1 MKNPALRV
9 AIILCTLVV
18 GFRMLRAFQQE
29 RVQQQIPLSTS
40 KLLLQPVPGNPQRT
54 NSFPATVALSPDG
67 KFLALLNDGYGT
79 YESGYQQS
87 IGVLDIATN
96 KLTDFPDSR
105 LQRRTHQTYFYGM
118 AFGLDGRKLY
128 VSMSSI
134 TDPTGKD
141 PGDTG
146 SGIAVYDFVDGRV
159 MPSDFIHFPES
170 KRLAQPKVAPED
182 SGEPPIN
189 ASKFTAS
196 FPSGITV
203 FHQGGKDMLLAAD
216 NLSDAAEIV
225 DLSTKEVIRAIDLAV
240 YPAVPAS
247 YPLATCVTRDGS
259 TGYVSLWNASRVAE
273 IDLASGKLRKMIE
286 LHPPAV
292 AEAPGSHP
300 NAMLLSPDDSR
311 LFVALANTDEV
322 AVVQRNGG
330 SVFYLST
337 KLPDQQYGGNTPIG
351 LAITRDGNRLF
362 VANASS
368 DAVAVFDNP
377 TPGAKP
383 RGFIPTEWFPT
394 ALAVQNGE
402 LFIATGKGHGTG
414 PNKGFKGTYSP
425 GRNNYIASLLYGSI
439 ARVRLQDID
448 SNLHDWT
455 EEVMASNL
463 MRGNA
468 DQVAFASGKNP
479 IKHVIY
485 VIKENRSYDQVLG
498 DLGVGDRD
506 PSLTMFGEDI
516 TPNEH
521 KLARQ
526 FGVLDNFYVSG
537 EVSGDGHIWSNAA
550 INSDYN
556 EQTWE
561 INYRGKER
569 TYDFGGVVDD
579 RYPIKEHIPD
589 VDDPGTGFLWGNFQR
604 HGITYRDY
612 GEFIS
617 AEFCNQQR
625 TDEMPQAGPP
635 PMAGAP
641 CARNAVNLGEPL
653 PDYLGQPHGSASPW
667 PWKIPLI
674 SRVVATKPEL
684 EGHFD
689 PRFPHFNLTYPDQLR
704 ADEFL
709 NEFSQFVATRNS
721 GSDSMPQFILL
732 YLPDDHT
739 SGTTPGR
746 ATPAAA
752 VADND
757 LALGRVVEAVS
768 HSPYWQDT
776 AIFVLEDDAQN
787 GADHVD
793 AHRSPV
799 FVISRFSPRQADGK
813 PFVDHTF
820 YTTVN
825 VVHTMESLLGAP
837 PMNNNDAHAAVM
849 APLFSGS
856 GDQPAFVADTRNR
869 DNGLLYKVNPSK
881 GPDAKQSAQM
891 DFSEPDAADN
901 AELNAILWRNRMGS
915 RPLPKTPGA
924 EFR

>member
-1 MKNPALRV
+1 MKSPVLRV
-9 AIILCTLVV
+9 AVILCTVVV

-29 RVQQQIPLSTS
+29 RERQQIPLPTS

-54 NSFPATVALSPDG
+54 NSFPVTAAISPDG
-67 KFLALLNDGYGT
+67 KYLALLNDGYGT
-79 YESGYQQS
+79 FESGYQQS
-87 IGVLDIATN
+87 IAILDIATN
-96 KLTDFPDSR
+96 QLTDFPDSR
-105 LQRRTHQTYFYGM
+105 LARRTHQTYFYGM

-141 PGDTG
+141 PGDSG
-146 SGIAVYDFVDGRV
+146 SGIAIYDFADGKV
-159 MPSDFIHFPES
+159 TPSDFIHFPAS
-170 KRLAQPKVAPED
+170 KRAAQPRPAPED
-182 SGEPPIN
+182 SGETPVNVP
-189 ASKFTAS
+189 KVTAT
-196 FPSGITV
+196 FPTGISI
-203 FHQGGKDMLLAAD
+203 FRQGGKEMLLAAD

-225 DLSTKEVIRAIDLAV
+225 DLSTKQVVQNIDLAI

-247 YPLATCVTRDGS
+247 YPLATCVTRDGT

-273 IDLASGKLRKMIE
+273 IDLNSGKVRHMIE
-286 LHPPAV
+286 LHPPARQD
-292 AEAPGSHP
+292 APGSHP
-300 NAMLLSPDDSR
+300 TAMLLSPDESR
-311 LFVALANTDEV
+311 LYVALANTDEV
-322 AVVQRNGG
+322 AVLPRKGG

-351 LAITRDGNRLF
+351 LAITPDSHRLF

-377 TPGAKP
+377 QSGSKP
-383 RGFIPTEWFPT
+383 RGFIPTEWYPT
-394 ALAVQNGE
+394 ALAVHNGE

-414 PNKGFKGTYSP
+414 PNKEFKSSSAP
-425 GRNNYIASLLYGSI
+425 GRNEYVASLLYGSVAHI
-439 ARVRLQDID
+439 RLQDVD
-448 SNLHDWT
+448 ANLSDWT
-455 EEVMASNL
+455 EQVMASNL

-468 DQVAFASGKNP
+468 DHVAFAGGNNP

-485 VIKENRSYDQVLG
+485 VIKENRSYDQVMG
-498 DLGVGDRD
+498 DLGVGDGD
-506 PSLTMFGEDI
+506 SSLTMFGEDI

-521 KLARQ
+521 KIARQ

-537 EVSGDGHIWSNAA
+537 EVSGDGHVWSTAA

-556 EQTWE
+556 EATWE

-589 VDDPGTGFLWGNFQR
+589 VDDPGTGFLWGNLQR

-617 AEFCNQQR
+617 TEFCNQQK
-625 TDEMPQAGPP
+625 TNEMPQAGEPL
-635 PMAGAP
+635 MQGAP
-641 CARNAVNLGEPL
+641 CARNSVNKGEPL
-653 PDYLGQPHGSASPW
+653 PDYLGQPHGSPSPW
-667 PWKIPLI
+667 PWQIPLI
-674 SRVVATKPEL
+674 NRSVATKPEL

-689 PRFPHFNLTYPDQLR
+689 PRFPRFDLTFPDQLR
-704 ADEFL
+704 TDEFL
-709 NEFSQFVATRNS
+709 NEFSQFVAKRNS
-721 GSDSMPQFILL
+721 GNDSMPQFILL

-739 SGTTPGR
+739 SGTMPGR

-757 LALGRVVEAVS
+757 LAVGRVVEAVS

-776 AIFVLEDDAQN
+776 AIFILEDDAQN

-793 AHRSPV
+793 AHRSPAL
-799 FVISRFSPRQADGK
+799 VISRFSPHQPDGK

-825 VVHTMESLLGAP
+825 LVHTMEAMLGAP
-837 PMNNNDAHAAVM
+837 PMNNNDAHAAVI
-849 APLFSGS
+849 AALFSGS

-869 DNGLLYKVNPSK
+869 DNGLLYKVNPPR
-881 GPDAKQSAQM
+881 GPDARQSAQL

-901 AELNAILWRNRMGS
+901 AVLNAILWRNRMGS
-915 RPLPKTPGA
+915 RPLPKTPGG